1 MKRTSGDPAP
11 PAARDKNYQLTHDY
25 LVPSLRSWLTRKQK
39 ATRQGRAELR
49 LADLASLWTAKPESR
64 YLPSLLEF
72 LQIRLFATAKAW
84 NEGQRKMMTAAARY
98 HALRGLAAMIVVL
111 LIAIGSTRAIGDYLN
126 HRSELYKQL
135 YRVEIDKVPVIIDS
149 LTEYRSWVT
158 PRLRQ
163 DYDDAKNGG
172 DEAKRL
178 RASLALL
185 PGDRKPGRL
194 PLRAPDQR
202 RARRIRLIC
211 QALLPYKYDLTE
223 KLWGIVKSPR
233 NDEQYLCAVSSLA
246 IYVPDDPQWNAAAS
260 GAAAV
265 LVRVNTFFQR
275 YWTDA
280 LLGVQNK
287 LIDPLSRI
295 ARDPAPQRQ

>member
-1 MKRTSGDPAP
+1 M
-11 PAARDKNYQLTHDY
+11 THDY

-84 NEGQRKMMTAAARY
+84 NEGQRKMMTAAARH

-135 YRVEIDKVPVIIDS
+135 YRVELDKVPVIIDS

-172 DEAKRL
+172 DEARRL

-185 PGDRKPGRL
+185 PGDRSQVDYLYARLINAAPGEFGC
-194 PLRAPDQR
+194 
-202 RARRIRLIC
+202 IC

-223 KLWGIVKSPR
+223 KLWGVVKSPR

-246 IYVPDDPQWNAAAS
+246 IYVPDDPQWSAAAP